1 MRRALCSL
9 RFLTHVVS
17 PSRRLTTCNGEFCPV
32 KTPVIRT
39 QLTLESLDRREE
51 KDVTTEPKKLCK
63 DCVVGKTVPIFRD
76 DGWQLGEVQE
86 PNGDQHVVMFPD
98 GTLETVVI
106 TLTPFSD
113 YLGHYLQEPIMT
125 KTDRYH
131 DFSLWDFGE
140 NPFDE
145 IKDHYLPPP
154 SPLMGK
160 SLRTDEMPS
169 QYESHPAD
177 WVLDRVLLSSKLSPL
192 RAPSPLEPG
201 DLDDFQIFAPV
212 TPPRATPPREM
223 LAGTT
228 PARRTTVWPTPTRTT
243 PVGSTPKRKRQDT
256 PRKALPK
263 AWTTNE
269 DSLLIQLVQEGSQPT
284 KWSDVALRVGDR
296 TGKQCRER
304 YLNHLTP
311 KLRVEEW
318 SAQEDVT
325 LCKLYQIMGSKWA
338 VMAKIIKGR
347 TDNNIKNR
355 FHHIRRRLEKEVS
368 KIVKNRKIEEVAS
381 LIRIDSIRRSPLRSE
396 TNSDFAIRARQII
409 PYLAAD
415 TVRNNVDHGQFGPF
429 VTGQGEFCTRCSFVV
444 PSVQTGRL
452 IGKKT
457 GWCESCTKV
466 PPYVVGDTLRQCLQL
481 RRDISS

>member
-1 MRRALCSL
+1 
-9 RFLTHVVS
+9 
-17 PSRRLTTCNGEFCPV
+17 LTTCNGEFCPV

-201 DLDDFQIFAPV
+201 RFRRFSDICTRHASSCYS
-212 TPPRATPPREM
+212 
-223 LAGTT
+223 TT
-228 PARRTTVWPTPTRTT
+228 RN
-243 PVGSTPKRKRQDT
+243 VGWNYS
-256 PRKALPK
+256 
-263 AWTTNE
+263 
-269 DSLLIQLVQEGSQPT
+269 SSQNY
-284 KWSDVALRVGDR
+284 S
-296 TGKQCRER
+296 
-304 YLNHLTP
+304 
-311 KLRVEEW
+311 
-318 SAQEDVT
+318 
-325 LCKLYQIMGSKWA
+325 
-338 VMAKIIKGR
+338 MAY
-347 TDNNIKNR
+347 
-355 FHHIRRRLEKEVS
+355 
-368 KIVKNRKIEEVAS
+368 
-381 LIRIDSIRRSPLRSE
+381 
-396 TNSDFAIRARQII
+396 TNS
-409 PYLAAD
+409 Y
-415 TVRNNVDHGQFGPF
+415 H
-429 VTGQGEFCTRCSFVV
+429 
-444 PSVQTGRL
+444 PSWFYT
-452 IGKKT
+452 
-457 GWCESCTKV
+457 EA
-466 PPYVVGDTLRQCLQL
+466 
-481 RRDISS
+481 

>member
-1 MRRALCSL
+1 MLPVHCVGL
-9 RFLTHVVS
+9 QFVIERFVLDTFE
-17 PSRRLTTCNGEFCPV
+17 R
-32 KTPVIRT
+32 
-39 QLTLESLDRREE
+39 LTLESLNRREE
-51 KDVTTEPKKLCK
+51 GDVTTEPKKLCK
-63 DCVVGKTVPIFRD
+63 DCVVGKTVPILRD

-98 GTLETVVI
+98 GTRETVVI
-106 TLTPFSD
+106 ALTPFSD
-113 YLGHYLQEPIMT
+113 YLMHYLQEPTMT
-125 KTDRYH
+125 NTDRCN
-131 DFSLWDFGE
+131 DFSSWDFWD

-145 IKDHYLPPP
+145 IKDQYPPLS
-154 SPLMGK
+154 SPVMEDG
-160 SLRTDEMPS
+160 LRAGDMHS

-177 WVLDRVLLSSKLSPL
+177 WALDRVLLSSKLSPL
-192 RAPSPLEPG
+192 RAPSPLAP
-201 DLDDFQIFAPV
+201 DALDDFQLFAPI
-212 TPPRATPPREM
+212 TPPHSTP
-223 LAGTT
+223 GH
-228 PARRTTVWPTPTRTT
+228 RTVVWPTPTRST
-243 PVGSTPKRKRQDT
+243 PVGSTQKRKRQDT

-269 DSLLIQLVQEGSQPT
+269 DNLLIQLVQEGAQPI

-325 LCKLYQIMGSKWA
+325 LCKLYQIIGSKWA

-368 KIVKNRKIEEVAS
+368 KIVKNRKIDEVAS
-381 LIRIDSIRRSPLRSE
+381 LIRVDAIRRSPLRSE

-429 VTGQGEFCTRCSFVV
+429 VKGQGEFCTRCSFLV

-452 IGKKT
+452 FATKT

-466 PPYVVGDTLRQCLQL
+466 PAYVVGDTLRQCLQL
-481 RRDISS
+481 RRDMRS

>member
-1 MRRALCSL
+1 
-9 RFLTHVVS
+9 V
-17 PSRRLTTCNGEFCPV
+17 
-32 KTPVIRT
+32 
-39 QLTLESLDRREE
+39 
-51 KDVTTEPKKLCK
+51 
-63 DCVVGKTVPIFRD
+63 VPIFRE

-86 PNGDQHVVMFPD
+86 PDGDQHIVVFPD
-98 GTLETVVI
+98 NTRETVVI

-113 YLGHYLQEPIMT
+113 YLRHWLKEPT
-125 KTDRYH
+125 VTNTDRYD
-131 DFSLWDFGE
+131 DFLSWDFWE
-140 NPFDE
+140 NPLDQL
-145 IKDHYLPPP
+145 KDPLFPP
-154 SPLMGK
+154 SSPVMEESPRVEAMHG
-160 SLRTDEMPS
+160 
-169 QYESHPAD
+169 QYEPHPAD
-177 WVLDRVLLSSKLSPL
+177 WVLDRVLLSCKLSPL
-192 RAPSPLEPG
+192 RPPSPFVPE
-201 DLDDFQIFAPV
+201 DFDDFQALAA
-212 TPPRATPPREM
+212 ATPPRGTPTREM
-223 LAGTT
+223 SARSTST
-228 PARRTTVWPTPTRTT
+228 PARRTTAWPTPRRTA

-256 PRKALPK
+256 SRKALPK

-269 DSLLIQLVQEGSQPT
+269 DRLLIQLVQEGAQPT
-284 KWSDVALRVGDR
+284 KWSDVALSVGDR

-325 LCKLYQIMGSKWA
+325 LCKLYQLMGSRWA

-381 LIRIDSIRRSPLRSE
+381 LISIDAIRRSPLRSE

-415 TVRNNVDHGQFGPF
+415 TVKNNIDHAQFGPF
-429 VTGQGEFCTRCSFVV
+429 VTGQGEFCMRCSFVV
-444 PSVQTGRL
+444 PSVQTGKL
-452 IGKKT
+452 LAKKT

-481 RRDISS
+481 RRDKSL